1 MYDYEAY
8 KNQMRDFYLDIHTLP
23 GPVVKTQEELLKT
36 IKNLPEVV
44 ENYQAN
50 YEKFNETFNPHRSP
64 CSQDYLRSWVR

>member
-1 MYDYEAY
+1 
-8 KNQMRDFYLDIHTLP
+8 MRDFYLDIHTLP

-50 YEKFNETFNPHRSP
+50 YKKFNETFNPHRSP
-64 CSQDYLRSWVR
+64 CSQDYLRLWLR